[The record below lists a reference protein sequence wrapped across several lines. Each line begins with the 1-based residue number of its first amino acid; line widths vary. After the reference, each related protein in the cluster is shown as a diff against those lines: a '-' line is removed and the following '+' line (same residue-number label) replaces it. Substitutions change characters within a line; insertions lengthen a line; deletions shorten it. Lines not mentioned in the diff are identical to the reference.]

1 MKEFKIFRLFQAAH
15 MMTSISNKDITNED
29 SRYKIFP
36 EPSCK
41 EFILRAIMP
50 RPSPASTPQ
59 PQRLYVCLKRDH
71 IRLAGF
77 FSEDTT
83 FV

>member
-1 MKEFKIFRLFQAAH
+1 
-15 MMTSISNKDITNED
+15 MMTSISSKDITNED

>member
-1 MKEFKIFRLFQAAH
+1 
-15 MMTSISNKDITNED
+15 MMTSIGSNDATDTAGEN
-29 SRYKIFP
+29 RYKTFP

-50 RPSPASTPQ
+50 RPSAASTPQ
-59 PQRLYVCLKRDH
+59 PQRLYASLKRDY

-83 FV
+83 FL

>member
-1 MKEFKIFRLFQAAH
+1 
-15 MMTSISNKDITNED
+15 MMTSVNSNNDAASAAGD
-29 SRYKIFP
+29 GRYKTFP

-83 FV
+83 FL

>member
-1 MKEFKIFRLFQAAH
+1 
-15 MMTSISNKDITNED
+15 MMTSTSDNDAINAAGD
-29 SRYKIFP
+29 SRQKTFP

-41 EFILRAIMP
+41 EFVLRAIMP

-59 PQRLYVCLKRDH
+59 PQRLYACLKRDH

-83 FV
+83 FL